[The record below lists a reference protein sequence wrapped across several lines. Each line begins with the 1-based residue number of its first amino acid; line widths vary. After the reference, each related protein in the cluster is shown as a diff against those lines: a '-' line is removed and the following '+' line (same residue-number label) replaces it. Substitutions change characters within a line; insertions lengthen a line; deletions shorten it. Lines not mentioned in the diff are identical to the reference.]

1 MYFETTRDNRALY
14 EMTTQEQPI
23 KVVVT
28 KMGLDGHDRGVKIVA
43 RALRDSGM
51 EVVYLGMRLS
61 NEAIVA
67 ATLDEDADVLGLS
80 ILSGAHMRLVPKL
93 IDALKLRDMFGQ
105 VLLVVGGTIP
115 PADVEPLQQIG
126 VDGVFPV
133 GSFTQEITQ
142 FITERV
148 KGIRPLSG

>member
-1 MYFETTRDNRALY
+1 
-14 EMTTQEQPI
+14 MTTQHTPI

-80 ILSGAHMRLVPKL
+80 LLSGAHMRLVPKL
-93 IDALKLRDMFGQ
+93 IDALKERDMLGQ
-105 VLLVVGGTIP
+105 VLIVVGGTIP
-115 PADVEPLQQIG
+115 PADVEPLQRMG

-133 GSFTQEITQ
+133 GSFTEDIAK
-142 FITERV
+142 FITDRV
-148 KGIRPLSG
+148 RQPHSE